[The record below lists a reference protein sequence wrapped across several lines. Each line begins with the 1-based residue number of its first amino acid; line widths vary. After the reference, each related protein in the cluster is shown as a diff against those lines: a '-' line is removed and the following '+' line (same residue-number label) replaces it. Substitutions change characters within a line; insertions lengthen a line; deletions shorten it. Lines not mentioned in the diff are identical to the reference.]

1 MKLLALG
8 GSIGLLLACSGTAAD
23 DSGPGTPG
31 GSVGQAGRGASG
43 SGGHAGS
50 AGAQATGGSAGTGR
64 AGQGG
69 SAGSLAASA
78 GVSGA
83 TGAVAGS
90 GNAAGSGAGAAG
102 GTGATS
108 GGAGRGGGG
117 VGQGGSGDDGGA
129 IGEAGGVN
137 GGSTYDEAVLADGPV
152 AYLLMNHTDGA
163 EPDVTGHGRD
173 GTHAGGAAA
182 LVSMPNGDQASD
194 LDGEKQFVTI
204 ASHASLSVPTTGSL
218 TWEVWIR
225 PDELEFPNDSNG
237 YVNFMGKCQSS
248 KQNCEWQARM
258 YKTTN
263 SEDRCNRISA
273 YIFNKTGGLGSA
285 ADWQPEC
292 GLIEAGSWY
301 HVVGEYTL
309 DTTPNDC
316 QDAGTYPGSIE
327 IWVNGVKWDHGSH
340 GQTGCMSQY
349 EVLPSAENSPV
360 NIGTNAKDGWF
371 AGAIGKVAFY
381 DKLLP
386 ESAVRHHYA
395 MMTGKAPTGSC
406 ASECSF

>member
-1 MKLLALG
+1 MKLFALG
-8 GSIGLLLACSGTAAD
+8 GSICLVLACSSTSD
-23 DSGPGTPG
+23 DDAGPGAQG
-31 GSVGQAGRGASG
+31 GGAGQAGHGTAGA
-43 SGGHAGS
+43 GGHAGS
-50 AGAQATGGSAGTGR
+50 AGAPTTGGTAGAGR

-69 SAGSLAASA
+69 GAGGAAAA

-83 TGAVAGS
+83 MGASAGA
-90 GNAAGSGAGAAG
+90 GNAAGSVAGGAAG
-102 GTGATS
+102 KGGTS

-117 VGQGGSGDDGGA
+117 IGPGGSGEDGGMV
-129 IGEAGGVN
+129 GEGGGVN
-137 GGSTYDEAVLADGPV
+137 GASTYDEAVLADGPV
-152 AYLLMNHTDGA
+152 AYLLMNHADGA

-173 GTHAGGAAA
+173 GTHQGGAAT
-182 LVSMPNGDQASD
+182 LVSLPNGDQASD
-194 LDGEKQFVTI
+194 LDGEQEYVTI

-248 KQNCEWQARM
+248 KQNCEWQSRM

-309 DTTPNDC
+309 DTTPDDC
-316 QDAGTYPGSIE
+316 QDADTYPGSIE
-327 IWVNGVKWDHGSH
+327 IWVNGVKWDHDSH

-386 ESAVRHHYA
+386 ESAIHHHYQV
-395 MMTGKAPTGSC
+395 MTGKTPTGSC

>member
-1 MKLLALG
+1 MKVYALG
-8 GSIGLLLACSGTAAD
+8 ASLCLVLACSGTAD
-23 DSGPGTPG
+23 DQG
-31 GSVGQAGRGASG
+31 GGGAQAGAAQAGRGTAG
-43 SGGHAGS
+43 MGGHAGS
-50 AGAQATGGSAGTGR
+50 AGAGTTGGSAGAGHS
-64 AGQGG
+64 GQGG
-69 SAGSLAASA
+69 GAGSAAASGGASGSTGAAAGTGNAGASGSGGKGGTGGTGGGA
-78 GVSGA
+78 GVG
-83 TGAVAGS
+83 
-90 GNAAGSGAGAAG
+90 GSGADPGGAAN
-102 GTGATS
+102 
-108 GGAGRGGGG
+108 
-117 VGQGGSGDDGGA
+117 DGCA
-129 IGEAGGVN
+129 IGEGGSVS
-137 GGSTYDEAVLADGPV
+137 GGSTYDQAVLADGPV
-152 AYLLMNHTDGA
+152 AYLLMNHADGA

-173 GTHAGGAAA
+173 GTHQGGAAT
-182 LVSMPNGDQASD
+182 LVSLPNGDQASD
-194 LDGEKQFVTI
+194 LDGAQEYVTI
-204 ASHASLSVPTTGSL
+204 ASHASLSVPTTHSL

-292 GLIEAGSWY
+292 GLIEADSWY

-309 DTTPNDC
+309 DTTPGDC
-316 QDAGTYPGSIE
+316 DAADSYPGSIE

-349 EVLPSAENSPV
+349 QVLPSAENSPV
-360 NIGTNAKDGWF
+360 NIGTNAKDGLF

-386 ESAVRHHYA
+386 ESAIQHHYQV
-395 MMTGKAPTGSC
+395 MTGKTPSGSC
-406 ASECSF
+406 ASTCSF

>member
-1 MKLLALG
+1 
-8 GSIGLLLACSGTAAD
+8 
-23 DSGPGTPG
+23 
-31 GSVGQAGRGASG
+31 
-43 SGGHAGS
+43 
-50 AGAQATGGSAGTGR
+50 
-64 AGQGG
+64 
-69 SAGSLAASA
+69 
-78 GVSGA
+78 
-83 TGAVAGS
+83 VAG
-90 GNAAGSGAGAAG
+90 GAAG
-102 GTGATS
+102 KGGTS

-117 VGQGGSGDDGGA
+117 IGPGGSGDDGGA
-129 IGEAGGVN
+129 IGEGGGVN
-137 GGSTYDEAVLADGPV
+137 GASTYDEAVLADGPV
-152 AYLLMNHTDGA
+152 AYLLMNHADGA

-173 GTHAGGAAA
+173 GTHQGGAAT
-182 LVSMPNGDQASD
+182 LVSLPNGDQASD
-194 LDGEKQFVTI
+194 LDGEQEYVTI

-225 PDELEFPNDSNG
+225 PDDLEFPNDSNG

-248 KQNCEWQARM
+248 KQNCEWQGRM

-309 DTTPNDC
+309 DTTPDDC
-316 QDAGTYPGSIE
+316 QDADTYPGSIE
-327 IWVNGVKWDHGSH
+327 IWVNGVKWDHDSH

-349 EVLPSAENSPV
+349 DVLPSAENSPV

-386 ESAVRHHYA
+386 ESAIHHHYQV
-395 MMTGKAPTGSC
+395 MTGKTPTGSC